1 MPEPGVVGIQRPRL
15 LLPEGI
21 VEHLTPA
28 QLRSLIAHE
37 RCHIRCHDN
46 LVAAVHMVVEAIF
59 WFHPVVWWIQARLV
73 DERERACD
81 EAVLRT
87 GTRPQDYAEGILEV
101 CRQSVGV
108 RLACVAGVSGSNL
121 RARVEAIMRSEIGRP
136 MTPGRRWALALAAV
150 TAVVAPVAGGA
161 LAVRS
166 QIVVPPALSFDTAT
180 VARSNRPCPAEP
192 GPLRLEASLMRHA
205 MSRPG
210 DGQFRMGGPVN
221 TLIQAAYNVTGWQ
234 IEGSPDWVLTERYEI
249 DARTSV
255 DTTPDQKRSMLQS
268 LLADRFHL
276 VLRREIRTMPAYE
289 LAGADGGLR
298 ISPAKE
304 ERFNVVLDFA
314 AAPDMDRIAT
324 SGPTIFAALQEQLG
338 LQLMPADLPIEV
350 LVIERI
356 EPPGN

>member
-1 MPEPGVVGIQRPRL
+1 M
-15 LLPEGI
+15 
-21 VEHLTPA
+21 
-28 QLRSLIAHE
+28 
-37 RCHIRCHDN
+37 
-46 LVAAVHMVVEAIF
+46 
-59 WFHPVVWWIQARLV
+59 
-73 DERERACD
+73 
-81 EAVLRT
+81 
-87 GTRPQDYAEGILEV
+87 
-101 CRQSVGV
+101 
-108 RLACVAGVSGSNL
+108 
-121 RARVEAIMRSEIGRP
+121 
-136 MTPGRRWALALAAV
+136 
-150 TAVVAPVAGGA
+150 AVVAPVAGGA
-161 LAVRS
+161 LADQS
-166 QIVVPPALSFDTAT
+166 QVVVPPPLAFENASVT
-180 VARSNRPCPAEP
+180 RSKLRGPAEP
-192 GPLRLEASLMRHA
+192 GPLGLEASLMRHA
-205 MSRPG
+205 MSRG
-210 DGQFRMGGPVN
+210 GGAQFHFRIGAPVN

-255 DTTPDQKRSMLQS
+255 DSTPDQNRSMLQS

-289 LAGADGGLR
+289 LAAADAGLR